1 MRRCSRC
8 NGQIVRTWD
17 ELVCL
22 SCGHVVE
29 IEFTDKEI
37 ARARLEFLADV
48 LRTDK

>member
-1 MRRCSRC
+1 MRRCVRC
-8 NGQIVRTWD
+8 NGQIVRSYD

-22 SCGHVVE
+22 SCGAIVE

-48 LRTDK
+48 LKIGK